1 MAIKKQ
7 NESVVQGEVV
17 AMDNSGFTVLTKQ
30 TVFSGTY
37 DNKVTFSS
45 DRVVEIGERL
55 RIKAQMVFDGEK
67 TKLVPIE
74 FGTPS
79 DGYVNIGRLVGTTA
93 GALRYLPATESQAA
107 LANAL
112 VDTGGG
118 LFRVVLFEPQASLW
132 YRLCKRNSEVFC
144 QGRVQHR
151 AYTDRNGDEQ
161 SMLELVADPDYTR
174 IVSVP
179 KANAEFAMGFSTPAP
194 GPAPS
199 EAPKSNTPGKPKGAV
214 SPKGDDIPF

>member
-7 NESVVQGEVV
+7 NQAVIQGEVV
-17 AMDNSGFTVLTKQ
+17 AKGSDGFTVLTKQ

-37 DNKVTFSS
+37 ENKVMLAS
-45 DRVVEIGERL
+45 DKAVEIGERV
-55 RIKAQMVFDGEK
+55 RIKATMVFDGEK
-67 TKLVPIE
+67 TKLVPTE
-74 FGTPS
+74 FGTPTE
-79 DGYVNIGRLVGTTA
+79 GYVNIGRLVGTTA
-93 GALRYLPATESQAA
+93 GALRYLPATETQAA

-112 VDTGGG
+112 VDTGNG

-144 QGRVQHR
+144 QGRIQYR
-151 AYTDRNGDEQ
+151 GYTDRNGDNQ

-179 KANAEFAMGFSTPAP
+179 KANTEFAMGFSTPAP

-199 EAPKSNTPGKPKGAV
+199 EAPKDTPAKPK
-214 SPKGDDIPF
+214 DDGIPF

>member
-7 NESVVQGEVV
+7 NQAVIQGEVV
-17 AMDNSGFTVLTKQ
+17 AKDSDGFTVLTKQ

-45 DRVVEIGERL
+45 DKTVEIGEKV
-55 RIKAQMVFDGEK
+55 RIKASMVFDGSV
-67 TKLVPIE
+67 TKLIPLE

-93 GALRYLPATESQAA
+93 GALRYLPATENQAA

-112 VDTGGG
+112 VDTGNG
-118 LFRVVLFEPQASLW
+118 LFRVVLFEPHASLW

-151 AYTDRNGDEQ
+151 GYTDRNGDQQ

-179 KANAEFAMGFSTPAP
+179 KANAEFTMGFTTAAP

-199 EAPKSNTPGKPKGAV
+199 EAPKASTPAK
-214 SPKGDDIPF
+214 PKGDDIPF

>member
-7 NESVVQGEVV
+7 NACVIQGEVITK
-17 AMDNSGFTVLTKQ
+17 DSDGFTVLTKQ

-37 DNKVTFSS
+37 DNKVTFSPLNPET
-45 DRVVEIGERL
+45 RPVEIGERV
-55 RIKAQMVFDGEK
+55 RIKASMVFDGEK
-67 TKLVPIE
+67 TKLVPLE

-112 VDTGGG
+112 VDTGNG

-151 AYTDRNGDEQ
+151 GYTDRNGDQQ

-179 KANAEFAMGFSTPAP
+179 KANAEFAMGFTTPAP

-199 EAPKSNTPGKPKGAV
+199 EAPKASTPAK
-214 SPKGDDIPF
+214 PKGDDIPF

>member
-7 NESVVQGEVV
+7 NACVIQGEVI
-17 AMDNSGFTVLTKQ
+17 AKDSDGFTVLTKQ

-45 DRVVEIGERL
+45 DKAVEIGERV
-55 RIKAQMVFDGEK
+55 RVKASMVFDGSV
-67 TKLVPIE
+67 TKLIPLE
-74 FGTPS
+74 FGTPT
-79 DGYVNIGRLVGTTA
+79 DGYCNIGRLVGTTA
-93 GALRYLPATESQAA
+93 GALRYLPATENQAA

-112 VDTGGG
+112 VDTGNG
-118 LFRVVLFEPQASLW
+118 LFRVVLVEPQASLW
-132 YRLCKRNSEVFC
+132 YPLCPRNSEVFC
-144 QGRVQHR
+144 QGRIQHR
-151 AYTDRNGDEQ
+151 GYTDRNGDQQ

-179 KANAEFAMGFSTPAP
+179 KANAEFAMGFTTPAP

-199 EAPKSNTPGKPKGAV
+199 ETPKESTPAK
-214 SPKGDDIPF
+214 PKGDDIPF

>member
-7 NESVVQGEVV
+7 NQAVIQGEVI
-17 AMDNSGFTVLTKQ
+17 AKDAQGFTVLTKQ

-45 DRVVEIGERL
+45 DKAVEIGEKV
-55 RIKAQMVFDGEK
+55 RIKASMIFDGTV
-67 TKLVPIE
+67 TKLVPLE
-74 FGTPS
+74 FGTPTE
-79 DGYVNIGRLVGTTA
+79 GYCNIGRLVGTTA

-112 VDTGGG
+112 VDTGNG

-144 QGRVQHR
+144 QGRIQHR
-151 AYTDRNGDEQ
+151 GYTDRNGDQQ

-174 IVSVP
+174 IISVP
-179 KANAEFAMGFSTPAP
+179 KANAEFAMGFTTPAP
-194 GPAPS
+194 GPAPAES
-199 EAPKSNTPGKPKGAV
+199 PKSAPAKPKG
-214 SPKGDDIPF
+214 DEIPF

>member
-1 MAIKKQ
+1 MAGRR
-7 NESVVQGEVV
+7 GET
-17 AMDNSGFTVLTKQ
+17 S
-30 TVFSGTY
+30 
-37 DNKVTFSS
+37 
-45 DRVVEIGERL
+45 
-55 RIKAQMVFDGEK
+55 RI
-67 TKLVPIE
+67 
-74 FGTPS
+74 
-79 DGYVNIGRLVGTTA
+79 TTA
-93 GALRYLPATESQAA
+93 GALHYLPATESQAA

-112 VDTGGG
+112 VDTGNG

-151 AYTDRNGDEQ
+151 GYTDRNGDQQ

-179 KANAEFAMGFSTPAP
+179 KANAEFAMGFTTPAP

-199 EAPKSNTPGKPKGAV
+199 EAPKASTPAK
-214 SPKGDDIPF
+214 PKGDDIPF

>member
-7 NESVVQGEVV
+7 NQAVIQGEVI
-17 AMDNSGFTVLTKQ
+17 AKDSDGFTVLTKQ

-45 DRVVEIGERL
+45 DKAVEIGEKV
-55 RIKAQMVFDGEK
+55 RIKASMVFDGSV
-67 TKLVPIE
+67 TKLIPLE
-74 FGTPS
+74 FGTPT
-79 DGYVNIGRLVGTTA
+79 DGYCNIGRLVGTTA
-93 GALRYLPATESQAA
+93 GALRYLPATENQAA

-112 VDTGGG
+112 VDTGNG

-151 AYTDRNGDEQ
+151 GYTDRNGDQQ

-179 KANAEFAMGFSTPAP
+179 KANAEFAMGFTTAAP
-194 GPAPS
+194 GPAP
-199 EAPKSNTPGKPKGAV
+199 EETPKASPGKPAKA
-214 SPKGDDIPF
+214 KGDDIPF

>member
-7 NESVVQGEVV
+7 NQAVIQGEVV
-17 AMDNSGFTVLTKQ
+17 AKDSDGFTVLTKQ

-37 DNKVTFSS
+37 DNKVTFSPLNTET
-45 DRVVEIGERL
+45 RPVEIGERV
-55 RIKAQMVFDGEK
+55 RIKASMVFDGEK
-67 TKLVPIE
+67 TKLVPLE
-74 FGTPS
+74 FGTPT

-112 VDTGGG
+112 VDTGNG

-144 QGRVQHR
+144 QGRIQHR
-151 AYTDRNGDEQ
+151 GYTDRNGDQQ
-161 SMLELVADPDYTR
+161 SMLEFVADPDYTR

-179 KANAEFAMGFSTPAP
+179 KANAEFAMGFTTPAP

-199 EAPKSNTPGKPKGAV
+199 EAPKTSTPAK
-214 SPKGDDIPF
+214 PKGDDIPF

>member
-7 NESVVQGEVV
+7 NQCVLQGEVV
-17 AMDNSGFTVLTKQ
+17 AKDSTGFTLMTKQ
-30 TVFSGTY
+30 AVFGG
-37 DNKVTFSS
+37 KVYENPVKIAS
-45 DRVVEIGERL
+45 DKAVEIGERL
-55 RIKAQMVFDGEK
+55 RIKASMSFDGTV

-74 FGTPS
+74 FGVPT

-93 GALRYLPATESQAA
+93 GALRYLPATDSQQA

-144 QGRVQHR
+144 QGRVQNR
-151 AYTDRNGDEQ
+151 KYIDREGDEQ
-161 SMLELVADPDYTR
+161 SMLELIADPDYTR
-174 IVSVP
+174 IISVP
-179 KANAEFAMGFSTPAP
+179 KANAEFAMGFTTPAP
-194 GPAPS
+194 GPAPAETPS
-199 EAPKSNTPGKPKGAV
+199 ANTPAKPKGDEI
-214 SPKGDDIPF
+214 SF